1 MSENGK
7 GSKVRPLSVDQKT
20 FSNNWERAFSAP
32 QELCEYS
39 GLPTPVTVESI
50 QHEITEL
57 SNKLKK
63 NNEAPSEY
71 LQTMQSGMFWELYP
85 DLTGNWELDSSAW
98 GKKDVHR

>member
-7 GSKVRPLSVDQKT
+7 GDKQRPLSVDQKT
-20 FSNNWERAFSAP
+20 FSSNWDRAFSKN
-32 QELCEYS
+32 EICEYS

-50 QHEITEL
+50 QQKITEL

-71 LQTMQSGMFWELYP
+71 LQTIQSGMFWELYP
-85 DLTGNWELDSSAW
+85 ELTGNWELDSSAW
-98 GKKDVHR
+98 GKLDVHR